1 MYIKTTTESLISY
14 SKTKGMPVINK
25 VTTLTHVKEETA
37 VAVICSV
44 VDIFYVFVYSYNSQ
58 VDMNYLNMA
67 LL

>member
-1 MYIKTTTESLISY
+1 
-14 SKTKGMPVINK
+14 MPVINK
-25 VTTLTHVKEETA
+25 VTTLTNVKEETA